1 MIGKNLFPLFF
12 LPLFVLC
19 LFVSFAHSQNPGEGP
34 PAIDEPIFSAKIPL
48 KGLEIHFVE
57 GGQGPPLLFLH
68 GLGGSWKDWGSNL
81 EFMARSHHVMA
92 LDFPGFGG
100 SDKPDRDYSIEWLT
114 DVVQDFL
121 ASRELKRVAV
131 IGHSMGALVAINLA
145 ARPQGPVDRLGI
157 CDAVGIGEKEDFL
170 AYALTKKI
178 TGESAWKPLEDAL
191 RSELKTMITDFIR
204 DQKPKTS
211 KEFLASLP
219 KIPFI
224 DKSLVPM
231 TPAVQMAASIID
243 FDVRSKLPSISQP
256 TLILWGAKDPVAP
269 PEDAH
274 ILKKEIPQ
282 ALLEIFP
289 ETGHSPMQEQPARFN
304 EEVRKFLQAE
314 GRPTPR
320 SFP

>member
-1 MIGKNLFPLFF
+1 MIGKDLFLLFC
-12 LPLFVLC
+12 LPLILLSS
-19 LFVSFAHSQNPGEGP
+19 LFSFAHCQIPGKGLS
-34 PAIDEPIFSAKIPL
+34 ASDEPLFAETISL
-48 KGLEIHFVE
+48 QGLNIHFVE
-57 GGQGPPLLFLH
+57 GGKGPPLLFLH

-81 EFMARSHHVMA
+81 ESLGQAHHVIA

-114 DVVQDFL
+114 DVVQNFL
-121 ASRELKRVAV
+121 ENRKVKRVAV
-131 IGHSMGALVAINLA
+131 IGHSMGAVVAINLA
-145 ARPQGPVDRLGI
+145 SRPQGPVEKLVVS
-157 CDAVGIGEKEDFL
+157 DAVGIGEKEDFL
-170 AYALTKKI
+170 AYALTKLI

-191 RSELKTMITDFIR
+191 RSELKTMIADFIR
-204 DQKPKTS
+204 TQKPKTS

-243 FDVRSKLPSISQP
+243 FDARSKLSSICQP

-269 PEDAH
+269 PKDAH
-274 ILKKEIPQ
+274 ILEKEIPH
-282 ALLEIFP
+282 AILKIFP

-304 EEVRKFLQAE
+304 EAVREFLQP
-314 GRPTPR
+314 GVRLTSR
-320 SFP
+320 